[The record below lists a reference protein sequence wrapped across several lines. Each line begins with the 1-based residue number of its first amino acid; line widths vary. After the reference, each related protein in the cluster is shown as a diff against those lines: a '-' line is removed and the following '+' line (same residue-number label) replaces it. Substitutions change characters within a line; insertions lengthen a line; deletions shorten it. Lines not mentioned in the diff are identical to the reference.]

1 MVPLLFR
8 CILIAIIAFFSGC
21 APKTSF
27 IDEFK
32 KISILEDL
40 KNARP
45 LEHFKTSSPLED
57 IKESFKKVLPEKPTS
72 RSEQAQDGSTR
83 NTFDLDV
90 QDLDPRLAKILKTP
104 ALMANLESIN
114 AAKKAVSIIESQREP
129 LVTGTSNIG
138 PRLSDNEDLELD
150 ATGGVSVTKILR
162 DGGAIDALTEAAELN
177 IENVRLLFDQ
187 NINRQLSEVLRAE
200 LGIINFGKIK
210 VIYDEQVQIY
220 NENQPLIETAL
231 KANVISKTEALKLQ
245 QLKIKSDER
254 YLGAKTAAD
263 AAELIRSKY
272 GLNTKDQ
279 FFELNTNKWKF
290 FDSDQLTKTLSN
302 YKLLEN
308 KIELLEQDIAG
319 VEATFDPKI
328 SLAGSATANVTNL
341 NNSVGFLGLNITL
354 PLRDGGKRNFEIE
367 EKKIQISGLEQQKEE
382 IVRVNSTAYLTLQ
395 NFETIYESRIA
406 LLDAQL
412 ENSEIITKDME
423 LKLRAGAVS
432 VADLATEKMNYF
444 DLKSQKIALQ
454 FRRANEILNYYQAL
468 GYDCDLIELCD
479 QVKSIVEVD

>member
-1 MVPLLFR
+1 MLFR

-114 AAKKAVSIIESQREP
+114 AAKKAVSIVESQREP

-263 AAELIRSKY
+263 AAELVRSNMV
-272 GLNTKDQ
+272 LIQ
-279 FFELNTNKWKF
+279 
-290 FDSDQLTKTLSN
+290 
-302 YKLLEN
+302 
-308 KIELLEQDIAG
+308 
-319 VEATFDPKI
+319 KI
-328 SLAGSATANVTNL
+328 S
-341 NNSVGFLGLNITL
+341 FL
-354 PLRDGGKRNFEIE
+354 
-367 EKKIQISGLEQQKEE
+367 S
-382 IVRVNSTAYLTLQ
+382 
-395 NFETIYESRIA
+395 
-406 LLDAQL
+406 
-412 ENSEIITKDME
+412 
-423 LKLRAGAVS
+423 
-432 VADLATEKMNYF
+432 
-444 DLKSQKIALQ
+444 
-454 FRRANEILNYYQAL
+454 
-468 GYDCDLIELCD
+468 
-479 QVKSIVEVD
+479 

>member
-1 MVPLLFR
+1 M
-8 CILIAIIAFFSGC
+8 LISGC
-21 APKTSF
+21 APTTQI

-32 KISILEDL
+32 NISILDDLKNATPLEDL
-40 KNARP
+40 KNS
-45 LEHFKTSSPLED
+45 TPLED
-57 IKESFKKVLPEKPTS
+57 VKTGFKKLVPERPSSENKQSNETS
-72 RSEQAQDGSTR
+72 RRKAADLNIQDI
-83 NTFDLDV
+83 
-90 QDLDPRLAKILKTP
+90 DPRLAKILDSP
-104 ALMANLESIN
+104 ALMANLESID

-138 PRLSDNEDLELD
+138 PRLSDDESIELD

-162 DGGAIDALTEAAELN
+162 DGGAIDALAKAAELN
-177 IENVRLLFDQ
+177 IENVRLIFDQ
-187 NINRQLSEVLRAE
+187 SINRQLSEVLKAE
-200 LGIINFGKIK
+200 LSIVNFGKIK
-210 VIYDEQVQIY
+210 AIYEEQVQIY
-220 NENQPLIETAL
+220 NENQPLIETAV

-263 AAELIRSKY
+263 AAELVRSKY
-272 GLNTKDQ
+272 RLDENDQ
-279 FFELNTNKWKF
+279 FFDMDTSKWKSF
-290 FDSDQLTKTLSN
+290 NSDELTETLSN
-302 YKLLEN
+302 YKLLDTQ
-308 KIELLEQDIAG
+308 IELLRQDIAG
-319 VEATFDPKI
+319 VEASFDPKV
-328 SLAGSATANVTNL
+328 SLAGSATANVTNF
-341 NNSVGFLGLNITL
+341 NNSIGFLGLNITL

-382 IVRVNSTAYLTLQ
+382 ILRVNATAYLTLQ

-406 LLDAQL
+406 LLNAQL
-412 ENSEIITKDME
+412 ENSEIIATDME

-454 FRRANEILNYYQAL
+454 FQRANEILNYHQAL
-468 GYDCDLIELCD
+468 GYDCSLVNLCG